1 MHRSG
6 IDLYYLRMGGKD
18 LDTDEIQRRF
28 FAKVVAGREI
38 LGLFDHLEGVHFFA
52 KDAES
57 RFVAANYATLARD
70 GISSEREIVGKTDY
84 DFHPP
89 VMAASYVEE
98 DRRVMAS
105 RVVLPK
111 QIWLVYDHLRIQRW
125 YQSTKV
131 PLVGRDGEV
140 LGLAGAMQPLEVI
153 GAGRHAF
160 RELTPAVDFVL
171 ANYDGKVRIEALAE
185 LVGLSISQFDR
196 TFRKLLGMT
205 PSQYVVRVRI
215 NAARSLLSQTEMPVG
230 EVAAE
235 CGFYDQSQLARLFK
249 RATGMSPSGYRGR
262 FGKG

>member
-1 MHRSG
+1 MHRRE
-6 IDLYYLRMGGKD
+6 IDLYHLRMGDKEVDADD
-18 LDTDEIQRRF
+18 LQRRF
-28 FAKVVAGREI
+28 FARVVGGRGM

-57 RFVAANYATLARD
+57 RFVAANYATLVRG

-105 RVVLPK
+105 RMVLPK
-111 QIWLVYDHLRIQRW
+111 QIWLVHDHLRIQRW

-131 PLVGRDGEV
+131 PLFGRDGDV
-140 LGLAGAMQPLEVI
+140 VGLAGAMQAIEAI
-153 GAGRHAF
+153 GEGRHAF
-160 RELTPAVDFVL
+160 QELTPAVDFVL
-171 ANYDGKVRIEALAE
+171 ANYDGKVRIDALAA
-185 LVGLSISQFDR
+185 LVGLSVSQFDR

-215 NAARSLLSQTEMPVG
+215 NAARSLLSQTGRPVG

-262 FGKG
+262 FGKS